1 MEGQWA
7 PEVKNALLG
16 RWEPVYR
23 SRLQYLITWSTRGRR
38 PVLRDRHTHTLT
50 QLIPAICEE
59 RSVQLLDLAVGED
72 HVHALVALRPT
83 QSVATVVREVKGRTS
98 LEMLLRHPE
107 LRVWL
112 GGNLVWDERYAVETI
127 SATRTERVQSR
138 LRTLHPR
145 RRAEHG
151 GLDGLAAAS

>member
-1 MEGQWA
+1 VEGQWA

-16 RWEPVYR
+16 RWE
-23 SRLQYLITWSTRGRR
+23 SICDERG
-38 PVLRDRHTHTLT
+38 V
-50 QLIPAICEE
+50 E
-59 RSVQLLDLAVGED
+59 LLDLAVGED
-72 HVHALVALRPT
+72 HVHALIALRPT
-83 QSVATVVREVKGRTS
+83 HNVASVVREVKGRAG
-98 LEMLLRHPE
+98 LELLMRHPE

-138 LRTLHPR
+138 LRALHPH
-145 RRAEHG
+145 RRAESG

>member
-1 MEGQWA
+1 MERQWA

-23 SRLQYLITWSTRGRR
+23 SRLQYLITWSTRGRKA
-38 PVLRDRHTHTLT
+38 VLRDRHTHTLS
-50 QLIPAICEE
+50 QLIPTICEE
-59 RSVQLLDLAVGED
+59 RGVQLLDLAVGED
-72 HVHALVALRPT
+72 HVHTLIALRPT
-83 QSVATVVREVKGRTS
+83 QSVASVVREIKGRAG
-98 LEMLLRHPE
+98 LDLMLRHPE

-127 SATRTERVQSR
+127 SAARTGRVQSR

-145 RRAEHG
+145 RRSEGG
-151 GLDGLAAAS
+151 GLEDLAAAS